1 MSEDISKIDYRE
13 VIEYSLNPLIVH
25 TDLKILYVNAAAEA
39 FFRGNRND
47 IVGASPLDIFQ
58 ESSKSSI
65 DKRIQSAYETPAE
78 VIEETIFKLDGE
90 KVDVELYCHPVL
102 IGNKKAIQTY
112 VTDIS
117 ERKAAEMKQQLLTKH
132 INELSATLVPL
143 LKGIAVLPLVGEID
157 ETCASQLL
165 EIVPEKA
172 KQQGIDCLII
182 DFSGTY
188 QLHQVVTDYLF
199 KLSHVLN
206 LLGIK
211 SIYTGI
217 QPNHALEA
225 ANMDISQ
232 LRTPTKT
239 TVKDALEYLGVH

>member
-1 MSEDISKIDYRE
+1 MSEAISKIDYRE
-13 VIEYSLNPLIVH
+13 VIEYALNPLIVH

-39 FFRGNRND
+39 FFKGNRND

-90 KVDVELYCHPVL
+90 IVDVELYCHPIL

-112 VTDIS
+112 ITDIS
-117 ERKAAEMKQQLLTKH
+117 ERKEAEKKQQLLTKQ

-157 ETCASQLL
+157 ESCASQLFQL
-165 EIVPEKA
+165 VPEKA
-172 KQQGIDCLII
+172 KQQSVDCLII

-199 KLSHVLN
+199 KLSHVLT

-211 SIYTGI
+211 SIFTGI
-217 QPNHALEA
+217 QPSHALEA
-225 ANMDISQ
+225 ANLEINQ
-232 LRTPTKT
+232 FHVPTMT
-239 TVKDALEYLGVH
+239 TVKDALEHLGVH